1 MAVSATRV
9 ASRHL
14 SRTASADQWDVV
26 DAIIDQW
33 TVAFL
38 HMLSGYNLT
47 PHDVDA
53 ALSGEVSAEDVN
65 AIFDPSGKTAGI
77 MDTVH
82 ALGGNVLS
90 GAWHMITHPFIAAWK
105 MVTNP
110 QYRAKVAVSIKRA
123 WRHEVR
129 ASKHM
134 LIVAQRLLAGEEV
147 KPQEVHTA
155 AIQFVDILSKVL
167 LAVFIG
173 PHIVHLFS
181 HGILKALA
189 SLLSPLDEIVG
200 VMIDKP
206 IRMISQKFLGHSV
219 GLLPSGFYTHT

>member
-33 TVAFL
+33 ADAFL
-38 HMLSGYNLT
+38 HRLSGYNLT
-47 PHDVDA
+47 PQDVDA

-110 QYRAKVAVSIKRA
+110 QYRAKVIVGIKRA
-123 WRHEVR
+123 IRHEVR
-129 ASKHM
+129 ATRHM
-134 LIVAQRLLAGEEV
+134 IVVAQRLLAGEEV
-147 KPQEVHTA
+147 KPQEVRA
-155 AIQFVDILSKVL
+155 AVIQFVDIAMKVIIG
-167 LAVFIG
+167 VFVG
-173 PHIVHLFS
+173 PHIAHLFA
-181 HGILKALA
+181 HGVLKALA
-189 SLLSPLDEIVG
+189 SLLSPLDEVIG

-206 IRMISQKFLGHSV
+206 LRWATQHLIGESI